1 MKKNKIIGKK
11 AGGITI
17 VLVIISIMITTLSLS
32 GCYQLQTEAPA
43 SPEFEATFIVK
54 NADGKPISK
63 AIIGMGLS
71 VSYGPPNWEP
81 EYTSGINRGDPIPE
95 HRVLYVDENKWYI
108 AMHSYETDSNGVS
121 QFRYGAYPSS
131 GGEYLFFVKK
141 EGYKPIVDAF
151 DAKENDDITVNVKL
165 ELSSSGQQPEVT
177 VSNSTPGFELGLF
190 IVSILSIAFIL
201 NHKKKREG

>member
-17 VLVIISIMITTLSLS
+17 VLVIISIIITTLSLS

-54 NADGKPISK
+54 NADGKPISNT
-63 AIIGMGLS
+63 IIGMGLG
-71 VSYGPPNWEP
+71 VAYGPPNWEP
-81 EYTSGINRGDPIPE
+81 KNNYGDLIPDK
-95 HRVLYVDENKWYI
+95 RILYVGDNKWYI
-108 AMHSYETDSNGVS
+108 AMHTFETNSNGVS

-141 EGYKPIVDAF
+141 EGYKPIVDTF

-165 ELSSSGQQPEVT
+165 ELSNSGEQPEVT

-201 NHKKKREG
+201 NYKKKR